1 MHEKLCKLSWKKMSK
16 KVKSKATV
24 TDSSEESDKE
34 EVKTKKKKTA
44 DEKSSSSKGEDNF
57 SFPLADRRKI
67 SVREFKGKVYVDI
80 REFYESDGEL
90 KPGKK
95 GIMLQI
101 SQWEK
106 LKEHI
111 DDVDEAIKQIS

>member
-1 MHEKLCKLSWKKMSK
+1 MSK
-16 KVKSKATV
+16 RVKSKATV
-24 TDSSEESDKE
+24 SDSSEESEEE
-34 EVKTKKKKTA
+34 EVKPKKRKTPA
-44 DEKSSSSKGEDNF
+44 EKSSKASSSKDEDDF
-57 SFPLADRRKI
+57 SFPIADKRKI

-80 REFYESDGEL
+80 REFYENDGEL

-106 LKEHI
+106 LKEHMN
-111 DDVDEAIKQIS
+111 DVDEAIEKING